1 MLLFL
6 ILSSLTFAYPSIEDL
21 MQEEMEEIE
30 LITNIRTG
38 GVPLMFE
45 SMYVSPNEKFR
56 LMLVKVLNFV
66 GFCGEME
73 KRNNLTLAIIP
84 GNNRF
89 TNETVPRF
97 VWKVEMDSFE
107 EYFTFKKFMC
117 NVCEYLDYYNDAS
130 AVVATETKR
139 TGDASEVLQKF
150 IFDSSMAPCACYN

>member
-6 ILSSLTFAYPSIEDL
+6 VLYSVLAYPSVEDL

-38 GVPLMFE
+38 GVPMMFE

-56 LMLVKVLNFV
+56 LMFVKVLNFV
-66 GFCGEME
+66 RFCDDME
-73 KRNNLTLAIIP
+73 KRNNLTLAIVP

-97 VWKVEMDSFE
+97 VWKKEMDSFE

-117 NVCEYLDYYNDAS
+117 NLCEYLDYYNEA
-130 AVVATETKR
+130 AVVVATETKR
-139 TGDASEVLQKF
+139 TGDYSEVLQKF
-150 IFDSSMAPCACYN
+150 TFDLSMANCACFY